1 MLNVLEGP
9 ELRTHRKE
17 DTEEENLAPS
27 RIKTH
32 NLYVTRCPSY
42 CCAVTAALGQ
52 LNLIALKP
60 PVIIKSDGF
69 KLISG
74 PPIKNVLITTS
85 PTSEF

>member
-1 MLNVLEGP
+1 MLNLLEGP
-9 ELRTHRKE
+9 ELRTHHKE
-17 DTEEENLAPS
+17 DTEEENPAPS

-32 NLYVTRCPSY
+32 SLYVTRSRPI
-42 CCAVTAALGQ
+42 AVQL
-52 LNLIALKP
+52 LNLIALKH

-85 PTSEF
+85 PTSEV